1 MGILRGP
8 GTNGPL
14 LAACLGFAGA
24 AHAACNGTQALAAQ
38 LRAHPTTENSVKLG
52 SWYASHQQFDCAAE
66 TLQAALK
73 SDPKSAQ
80 LHYLVGLALIE
91 GKHADAAILELQKSI
106 QLAPNEA
113 PPRLL
118 LASVYEKTGK
128 HAEAE
133 EQWKQALRIDPKSE
147 IALEGLATDLIAR
160 EDYVD
165 AVKLLH
171 PAPRTEKLTIKLAQ
185 ALGLLNYLD
194 EAAVVLNE
202 AMQANPDSLPLA
214 NAMTVVLVKQRKY
227 QDAINLLEKTVAA
240 HPSGKEAQEAEVQL
254 LRLLV
259 LTNHINQARPLGPKL
274 LALRPKDSEV
284 LYLNGIVQ
292 RSVGDYAQAK
302 TLLEQAVQ
310 IDPNFFNSRYNLGMV
325 LVFLHEWQEAKDQLE
340 KAIALG
346 APQSEV
352 HFELAKALRGLGDTD
367 RATEELKKYQQMK
380 KEDEAEL
387 EASEAAAQGDKDLD
401 DGKINEALGHYHD
414 ASDGQPSN
422 ANYRYKLAIAMN
434 RAGDAAGEREQLEQ
448 AVKLDPKLAGAQN
461 ALGYLL
467 SRGGDVEGA
476 VDHFKMAVDAAPG
489 WTDAWINLAAELAV
503 GSHFSEARQAVS
515 KALELDPGNAQAK
528 ELSDQLA
535 KDPAAH
541 QEHP

>member
-1 MGILRGP
+1 MGIRRGP
-8 GTNGPL
+8 GTYGLL

-24 AHAACNGTQALAAQ
+24 AHAACNGPQALVAQ
-38 LRAHPTTENSVKLG
+38 LRTHPDTENAIKLG
-52 SWYASHQQFDCAAE
+52 SWYASHEQFDCAAE
-66 TLQAALK
+66 TLRGALK
-73 SDPKSAQ
+73 TDPKSAQ
-80 LHYLVGLALIE
+80 LHYLVGLALLE
-91 GKHADAAILELQKSI
+91 GKHPDQAIPELQKSV
-106 QLAPNEA
+106 QLAPDQA

-118 LASVYEKTGK
+118 LASVFEKAGQ

-133 EQWKQALRIDPKSE
+133 EQWKQSLRIDPKSE
-147 IALEGLATDLIAR
+147 IALEGLATDFIAR

-171 PAPRTEKLTIKLAQ
+171 SAPRTEKLTIKLAQ

-227 QDAINLLEKTVAA
+227 QDAINLLDKTVAA
-240 HPSGKEAQEAEVQL
+240 HPADVEAQVQL

-274 LALRPKDSEV
+274 LEARPKDPEV

-302 TLLEQAVQ
+302 VLLEKAVAL
-310 IDPNFFNSRYNLGMV
+310 DPNFFNSRYNLGMV
-325 LVFLHEWQEAKDQLE
+325 LVFLHEWQEAKNQLD

-352 HFELAKALRGLGDTD
+352 HFELAKALRGLGDTEH
-367 RATEELKKYQQMK
+367 ATEEMKKYQQMK
-380 KEDEAEL
+380 KDEESEL
-387 EASEAAAQGDKDLD
+387 EAQEAASQGDKELD
-401 DGKINEALGHYHD
+401 DGKIKEALGHYHD
-414 ASDGQPSN
+414 AADGEPAN

-467 SRGGDVEGA
+467 SRGGDADGA
-476 VDHFKMAVDAAPG
+476 VEHFKMAVQAAPG
-489 WTDAWINLAAELAV
+489 WTEAWINLAAELAV
-503 GSHFSEARQAVS
+503 GSHFSEARQAIA
-515 KALELDPGNAQAK
+515 KALELDPANAQAK
-528 ELSDQLA
+528 ELRDQLA
-535 KDPAAH
+535 RDPAAR

>member
-8 GTNGPL
+8 GTNGLL
-14 LAACLGFAGA
+14 LAACLGFAGG
-24 AHAACNGTQALAAQ
+24 AHAACNGPQALVAP
-38 LRAHPTTENSVKLG
+38 LRGHPTTEGAVKLG
-52 SWYASHQQFDCAAE
+52 SWYASHQQFDCAVE
-66 TLQAALK
+66 TLQTALK

-80 LHYLVGLALIE
+80 LHYLVGLALLE
-91 GKHADAAILELQKSI
+91 GKHAADAVPELEKSV

-118 LASVYEKTGK
+118 LASVYEKAGN

-133 EQWKQALRIDPKSE
+133 DQWKQALRIDPKSE

-160 EDYVD
+160 QDYVD

-171 PAPRTEKLTIKLAQ
+171 SAPRTEKLTIKLAQ

-194 EAAVVLNE
+194 EAAAVLNQ

-227 QDAINLLEKTVAA
+227 QDATNLLDKTVAA
-240 HPSGKEAQEAEVQL
+240 HPSDQDAQVQL

-274 LALRPKDSEV
+274 LAARPKDPEV

-292 RSVGDYAQAK
+292 RSVGDYQQAK
-302 TLLEQAVQ
+302 TLLEQAVA

-325 LVFLHEWQEAKDQLE
+325 LVFLHEWPEAREQLE

-346 APQSEV
+346 ATQPEV
-352 HFELAKALRGLGDTD
+352 HFELAKALRGLGDTE
-367 RATEELKKYQQMK
+367 RATEEMKKYQQMK
-380 KEDEAEL
+380 KDDETEL
-387 EASEAAAQGDKDLD
+387 EASEAAAQGDKEID
-401 DGKINEALGHYHD
+401 DGKIKEALGHYHD

-434 RAGDAAGEREQLEQ
+434 RAGDTAGEREQLEQ

-467 SRGGDVEGA
+467 SRGGDVDGA
-476 VDHFKMAVDAAPG
+476 VEHFKMAVEAAPG
-489 WTDAWINLAAELAV
+489 WTAAWINLAAELAV
-503 GSHFSEARQAVS
+503 GSHFPEARQAVS

-535 KDPAAH
+535 RDPAAK